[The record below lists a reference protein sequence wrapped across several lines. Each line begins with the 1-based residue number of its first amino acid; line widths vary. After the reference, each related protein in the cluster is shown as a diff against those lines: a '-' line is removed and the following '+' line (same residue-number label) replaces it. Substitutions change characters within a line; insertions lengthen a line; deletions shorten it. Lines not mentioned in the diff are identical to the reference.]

1 MKRSLLAAPAIFT
14 RSVLA
19 LSAFALCALALAPPP
34 LAAQAGE
41 WKVQHEWKLGGDGG
55 WDYLSVDPVSKLLY
69 ITRGTHVMVV
79 DTNQGKQVADI
90 TGLKAIHCV
99 VFSSDGVHGYIT
111 DGGTNQVAVFN
122 RKTNTIEKSI
132 AVGDH
137 PDGAVFDPA
146 TKTVWAFN
154 GRGHS
159 VSVIDT
165 NTDTVV
171 ATIALPGKPEFPVAD
186 GRGNVYDNIED
197 KSEIVKL
204 DAKAHTVAATWPV
217 APCESPSGLAMDHE
231 HLRLFA
237 VCDNKM
243 MAVVD
248 ADSGKVI
255 ATPATGDGPDA
266 TRFSSPSQ
274 IAFSPN
280 GDDGTLTLV
289 HEDAAD
295 QYTVV
300 QTVNTKKGART
311 MAMDPD
317 GSRVYLVTADFLKP
331 PVPTAETP
339 HPRPS
344 IAPGSFEVIAVG
356 K

>member
-1 MKRSLLAAPAIFT
+1 MKHSWFAAP
-14 RSVLA
+14 V
-19 LSAFALCALALAPPP
+19 AFAASALAVCALALAPAP
-34 LAAQAGE
+34 LQAQGFQ
-41 WKVQHEWKLGGDGG
+41 VQHEWKLGGEGG
-55 WDYLSVDPVSKLLY
+55 WDYLAVDPASKLLY

-79 DTNQGKQVADI
+79 DTTQGKQVADI
-90 TGLKAIHCV
+90 PGLHGIHCV

-111 DGGTNQVAVFN
+111 DGGANAVAVFN

-137 PDGAVFDPA
+137 PDGAVFEPV

-154 GRGHS
+154 GRGRN

-204 DAKAHTVAATWPV
+204 DAKTHTVTATWPV
-217 APCESPSGLAMDHE
+217 APCESPSGLAIDKD

-237 VCDNKM
+237 ACDNKM

-248 ADSGKVI
+248 ADSGKVV

-266 TRFSSPSQ
+266 ARFSPKYEV
-274 IAFSPN
+274 AFSPN
-280 GDDGTLTLV
+280 GEDGTLTVV
-289 HEDAAD
+289 HEDGPD
-295 QYTVV
+295 RYSVV
-300 QTVNTKKGART
+300 QTLATKKSART
-311 MAMDPD
+311 MAMDLD
-317 GSRVYLVTADFLKP
+317 GSRVYLVGAEFGPRPAAATADN
-331 PVPTAETP
+331 
-339 HPRPS
+339 PRQRPA
-344 IAPGSFEVIAVG
+344 IIPGSFEVIVVG
-356 K
+356 R